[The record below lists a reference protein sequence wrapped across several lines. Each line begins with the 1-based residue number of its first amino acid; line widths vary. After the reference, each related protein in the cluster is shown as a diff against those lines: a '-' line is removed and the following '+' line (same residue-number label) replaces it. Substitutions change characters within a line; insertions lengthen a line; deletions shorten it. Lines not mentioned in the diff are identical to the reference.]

1 MKLPALFC
9 IIAIAGAGL
18 LGQNAKQELAL
29 PLKPKSVRFAII
41 GDFGTGGERQ
51 YELAPQIAHY
61 HEMFP
66 FEFVLTMGDNLYGG
80 QRESDFK
87 WKFEYPYRVLL
98 DSGVKFYAS
107 LGNHDS
113 PNQVFYKPFNMNGR
127 RYYDFRRGDAAFFAL
142 DSNYMDPEQLAWLR
156 KELIA
161 SDAKWKICYFHHPLY
176 SHAKMHGSDTDLR
189 KTLEPLFEETG
200 VRLVLS
206 GHEHV
211 YERLKPQHGI
221 YYFVLGSSGEL
232 RPHDLRPS
240 SDTAK
245 GFDTDNAF
253 AIFEI
258 SEDQCYF
265 QVISRMGMTVDSG
278 AIPSLLIE
286 KTGTPNALALQDHQR
301 NALGD
306 ADLLQRV
313 AIHHQ

>member
-1 MKLPALFC
+1 MPRRRAPLKRLSIQELLRPHHKALGLGL
-9 IIAIAGAGL
+9 IAVIVEGIAGL
-18 LGQNAKQELAL
+18 LEPW
-29 PLKPKSVRFAII
+29 PLKIVLDNVVKQKALSGWLNSLVLN
-41 GDFGTGGERQ
+41 
-51 YELAPQIAHY
+51 LA
-61 HEMFP
+61 
-66 FEFVLTMGDNLYGG
+66 
-80 QRESDFK
+80 
-87 WKFEYPYRVLL
+87 L

-142 DSNYMDPEQLAWLR
+142 DSNYMDPDQLAWLR
-156 KELIA
+156 KELTA

-176 SHAKMHGSDTDLR
+176 SHARMHGSDTDLR

-200 VRLVLS
+200 VRVVLS

-211 YERLKPQHGI
+211 YERVKPQHGI

-232 RPHDLRPS
+232 RLHDLRPS
-240 SDTAK
+240 PDTAK

-253 AIFEI
+253 AVFEI
-258 SEDQCYF
+258 TDDGCYF
-265 QVISRMGMTVDSG
+265 QVISRRGLTVDSG

-286 KTGTPNALALQDHQR
+286 KSWPSNSLALQHHER
-301 NALGD
+301 NALGG

-313 AIHHQ
+313 AVHHQ

>member
-1 MKLPALFC
+1 MKLRALVC

-18 LGQNAKQELAL
+18 PGQNAKSELAL

-80 QRESDFK
+80 QREPDFK

-142 DSNYMDPEQLAWLR
+142 DSNYMDPEQVAWLR
-156 KELIA
+156 KELTA
-161 SDAKWKICYFHHPLY
+161 SNAKWKICYFHHPLY

-221 YYFVLGSSGEL
+221 YYIVLGSSGEL

-240 SDTAK
+240 PDTAK

-265 QVISRMGMTVDSG
+265 QVISRMGLTVDSG

-286 KTGTPNALALQDHQR
+286 KSGAPNALALQDHQR
-301 NALGD
+301 NALGG

-313 AIHHQ
+313 AIHH

>member
-1 MKLPALFC
+1 MKIPALFC
-9 IIAIAGAGL
+9 ILAIAGAGL
-18 LGQNAKQELAL
+18 PGQNANPELAL

-51 YELAPQIAHY
+51 YELAPQINHY
-61 HEMFP
+61 HEIFP

-80 QRESDFK
+80 QHESDFK

-113 PNQVFYKPFNMNGR
+113 PNQVYYKPFNMNGR

-142 DSNYMDPEQLAWLR
+142 DSNYMDPEQVAWLR
-156 KELIA
+156 KELTA
-161 SDAKWKICYFHHPLY
+161 SNAKWKICYFHHPLY

-221 YYFVLGSSGEL
+221 YYIVLGSSGEL

-240 SDTAK
+240 PDTAK
-245 GFDTDNAF
+245 GFDTDNTF

-258 SEDQCYF
+258 SEDECYF
-265 QVISRMGMTVDSG
+265 QVISRMGLTVDSG

-286 KTGTPNALALQDHQR
+286 KSGTPNPLALQHHEG
-301 NALGD
+301 NTLGG

-313 AIHHQ
+313 AVHHQ